1 MTGFQIVIDAL
12 TPATLAPFW
21 AQALPG
27 YAVRPY
33 DKAEVERLAA
43 MGLTP
48 ATDPSVAIDGNGPT
62 IWFQQSSEPARQRN
76 RIHFD
81 LAFANRSVE
90 VARLTALGARIYEA
104 RADHTVM
111 HDPEGNQFCVFDPKR

>member
-12 TPATLAPFW
+12 TPATLAAFW
-21 AQALPG
+21 AQALQG

-33 DKAEVERLAA
+33 DAAEIERLAA

-48 ATDPSVAIDGNGPT
+48 AMDPSVPIDGSGPT
-62 IWFQQSSEPARQRN
+62 IWFQKSGGPARQRN

-81 LAFANRSVE
+81 LSFGDRSME
-90 VARLTALGARIYEA
+90 VARLTALGARIHEV